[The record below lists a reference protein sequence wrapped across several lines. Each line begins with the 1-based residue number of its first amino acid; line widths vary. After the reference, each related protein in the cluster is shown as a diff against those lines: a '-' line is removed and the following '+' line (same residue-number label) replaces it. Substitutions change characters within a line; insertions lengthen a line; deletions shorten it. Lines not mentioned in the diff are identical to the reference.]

1 MVYGIGIDSVELN
14 RIESIYDKRQTILV
28 NQILTPSEREIFY
41 TIKEKKRKIEWLAG
55 RFSAKEAMSK
65 AIGTGIGAT
74 FSFQDGEIL
83 FDKSKK
89 PIFYISDQTK
99 KHLPFDIRIH
109 VSITHTNT
117 AATAMVILEKSNEIK

>member
-1 MVYGIGIDSVELN
+1 MVYGIGIDSVELD
-14 RIESIYDKRQTILV
+14 RIESIYDKRPTILV

-41 TIKEKKRKIEWLAG
+41 TIKEKKRKIEWIAG

-83 FDKSKK
+83 FDKRKK
-89 PIFYISDQTK
+89 PVFYISDQTK

-117 AATAMVILEKSNEIK
+117 TATAMIILEKIK